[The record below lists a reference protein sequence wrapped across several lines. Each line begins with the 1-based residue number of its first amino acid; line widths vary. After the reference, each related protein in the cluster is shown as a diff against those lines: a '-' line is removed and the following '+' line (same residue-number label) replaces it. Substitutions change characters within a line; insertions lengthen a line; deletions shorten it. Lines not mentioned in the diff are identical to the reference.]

1 MRMRGYSL
9 VELLVAIIVIGLG
22 ALGTAALQLANSK
35 NTRIAL
41 ERTTAVILA
50 QDMAERLR
58 ANPSGD
64 YLGVAEG
71 TGPLGFVNCLAR
83 NCASHELERF
93 DIAVWK
99 CSLGRWAEE
108 GACHAARAAGALPSR
123 VRQPGLPMGDGE
135 VNWGT
140 GGEFTVVVSWR
151 AGGVQH
157 ASVPGRR

>member
-9 VELLVAIIVIGLG
+9 VELLVAIAVIGLG
-22 ALGTAALQLANSK
+22 ALGAAGLQLANAK

-41 ERTTAVILA
+41 ERTTAVMLA

-71 TGPLGFVNCLAR
+71 TGPGGFVNCLAV
-83 NCASHELERF
+83 NCAPNELERF
-93 DIAVWK
+93 DVAVWK

-108 GACHAARAAGALPSR
+108 GACRSARAAGALPSR
-123 VRQPGLPMGDGE
+123 ARQPGLPMGDGTVE
-135 VNWGT
+135 WGT
-140 GGEFTVVVSWR
+140 DGEFTVAVSWQS
-151 AGGVQH
+151 AGVQH
-157 ASVPGRR
+157 ASVGGRR